1 MQKSETIGALMA
13 ALSKAQAEMKN
24 PSFDSV
30 NPHFKSKFASLA
42 NVRDTIT
49 PALTKHG
56 LAVTQLTGNDNDGR
70 PCVETV
76 LGHSSGE
83 WIASTFTVPVAKA
96 DAHGAGSAITYAR
109 RYALMAIVGV
119 VGDEDDDAN
128 QAVTK
133 PAEVKRGAPKELL
146 GKAARSADAGVDS
159 FRTFWKALDV
169 AERALLEPH
178 LDGLKAQAEA
188 AMVNA

>member
-13 ALSKAQAEMKN
+13 ALAKAQAELKN

-42 NVRDTIT
+42 HVRDVVT
-49 PALTKHG
+49 PALSKHG
-56 LAVTQLTGNDNDGR
+56 LAVTQLTGNDSEGR
-70 PCVETV
+70 ACVETV

-83 WIASTFTVPVAKA
+83 WISSTLTVPVAKA

-128 QAVTK
+128 QAVK
-133 PAEVKRGAPKELL
+133 PAEKRAAPKELL
-146 GKAARSADAGVDS
+146 TQASAAANGGKDAL
-159 FRTFWKALDV
+159 RKFWKDLDP

-178 LDGLKAQAEA
+178 VDGLKAASEA
-188 AMVNA
+188 AMVGA